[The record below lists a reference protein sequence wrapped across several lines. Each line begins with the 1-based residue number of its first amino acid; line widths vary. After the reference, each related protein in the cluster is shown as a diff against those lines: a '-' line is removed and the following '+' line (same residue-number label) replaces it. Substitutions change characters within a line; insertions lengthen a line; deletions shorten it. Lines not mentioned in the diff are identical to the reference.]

1 MIMEQLSN
9 EATTNT
15 FIAMLEKISKLYE
28 DKEKLTVQVL
38 ELKKGFDPVLD
49 RPLQSE
55 QIDKL
60 TEAMAKAQ
68 MEYPQL
74 GPNSLNT
81 YNSSK
86 YSNLEN
92 ILFVVRPLLS
102 KHGIQF
108 EQKPY
113 TTRDNLHWLIT
124 SIKHAGQWSESRT
137 RVIPETSV
145 KTSGYQEYGK
155 AQTYQ
160 ARYAAM
166 CMLGIRPTKDELDD
180 DGQSNAKE
188 KEYEEITKNPMKIPA
203 HKPNNQE
210 TISDDEIREIRLE
223 LQPIPAYLRK
233 MLDKYDIDELEDL
246 PKVFYREV
254 IDRIREIKSDL
265 KTVKQ

>member
-1 MIMEQLSN
+1 MEQLTN

-28 DKEKLTVQVL
+28 DKEKLTIQVL
-38 ELKKGFDPVLD
+38 ELKKGIDPVLD

-68 MEYPQL
+68 MEYPRL
-74 GPNSLNT
+74 EPNSI
-81 YNSSK
+81 NSFNQSK

-92 ILFVVRPLLS
+92 ILWVIRPLLS

-113 TTRDNLHWLIT
+113 TTKENLHWLIT

-137 RVIPETSV
+137 RVIPETST
-145 KTSGYQEYGK
+145 KASGYQEYGK

-180 DGQSNAKE
+180 DDQANAKD
-188 KEYEEITKNPMKIPA
+188 KEYAEYTKNPVKKSNDTP
-203 HKPNNQE
+203 KNQE
-210 TISDDEIREIRLE
+210 TISADEVREIRYELE
-223 LQPIPAYLRK
+223 EVPAYLQK
-233 MLDKYDIDELEDL
+233 ILDKYDLDEIEDL
-246 PKVFYREV
+246 PKVHYRYT
-254 IDRIREIKSDL
+254 INKLREL
-265 KTVKQ
+265 KQGLQSVK

>member
-1 MIMEQLSN
+1 MEQLTN

-28 DKEKLTVQVL
+28 DKEKLTIQLL
-38 ELKKGFDPVLD
+38 EIKRAQDPVLD

-74 GPNSLNT
+74 GPNSI
-81 YNSSK
+81 NSFNQSK

-113 TTRDNLHWLIT
+113 TTKENLHWIIT
-124 SIKHAGQWSESRT
+124 SLKHAGQWSEART
-137 RVIPETSV
+137 RVIPETST
-145 KTSGYQEYGK
+145 KSSGYQEYGK

-180 DGQSNAKE
+180 DDQANAKE
-188 KEYEEITKNPMKIPA
+188 KEHTEFTKNPTKKSNDTAI
-203 HKPNNQE
+203 NQE
-210 TISDDEIREIRLE
+210 TISADEVREIRYELE
-223 LQPIPAYLRK
+223 EVPAYLEK
-233 MLDKYDIDELEDL
+233 ILAKYDIDIIEDL
-246 PKVFYREV
+246 PKAHYRYT
-254 IDRIREIKSDL
+254 INKLREL
-265 KTVKQ
+265 KQGLQSVK